1 MTTEDRARGAAE
13 EESLPKFEKVRGRDG
28 RWYLAC
34 GEVITFLFEYL
45 EDEVADGRRSE
56 FDRHLAICTSC
67 RNYLATYR
75 ETLLLLRHSEAID
88 EAEIPRLPQP
98 SFAPAA
104 ESRVRSSGDAG

>member
-1 MTTEDRARGAAE
+1 MSRENSNRGTPPA

-28 RWYLAC
+28 NWYLAC

-45 EDEVADGRRSE
+45 EDGVAAERRDE

-75 ETLLLLRHSEAID
+75 ETLLLARHAEAADEIEIPEIPQHLIEAI
-88 EAEIPRLPQP
+88 
-98 SFAPAA
+98 
-104 ESRVRSSGDAG
+104 VRARG